1 MRQDLAASAVKGAP
15 VAGGNFWIWL
25 NDHDINWW
33 VAVATLVY
41 IGASFVLAL
50 RKDRR
55 ERTREKYQRT
65 PLIDD

>member
-1 MRQDLAASAVKGAP
+1 MESGLKESLAASAVKGAP

-25 NDHDINWW
+25 SSRDINWW

-41 IGASFVLAL
+41 IGASFIFAL

-55 ERTREKYQRT
+55 ERSGRFRR
-65 PLIDD
+65 L